1 MRFRFNTFAV
11 LVSLALPVLIGIGC
25 SKDVSLISDDSNYTE
40 PKPTPYNLIIP
51 AGFPSMNIPA
61 DNPMTVEGIALG
73 RRLFFDPILSGDN
86 SISCGSC
93 HFQQFGFTDSLRQ
106 FSSGIDNFAGTR
118 NSMPIMNLG
127 WERNF
132 FWDGGASN
140 LESQVIGPIENPIE
154 MHETLSNALS
164 ELNAHPEYPALFRQ
178 AFGSEIINTANL
190 IKAIAQFERTLISG
204 NSRFD
209 KFMQQGM
216 PLTVQEIRGMDLFID
231 FQKGDCVHCHVLGST
246 FTDHE
251 FRNNGL
257 DSVSEDEGRGRITLL
272 ATDYG
277 KFKTPGLR
285 NIAVTGPYMHDGRF
299 ATLEQVL
306 EHYNTGIKPHPNLDP
321 RLSDVTP
328 GRMTSQDIQ
337 DIVAFL
343 NTLTDEEFLTNPNF
357 KKP

>member
-1 MRFRFNTFAV
+1 MIIVA
-11 LVSLALPVLIGIGC
+11 LALIVLIGIGC
-25 SKDVSLISDDSNYTE
+25 SKDATLLPEPPSDSG
-40 PKPTPYNLIIP
+40 PTPYTLAIP

-209 KFMQQGM
+209 KFMQHGI

>member
-1 MRFRFNTFAV
+1 MKFRFNTFAV
-11 LVSLALPVLIGIGC
+11 LGALALPVLIGIGC
-25 SKDVSLISDDSNYTE
+25 SKDVSLISDDSNYTG
-40 PKPTPYNLIIP
+40 PTPYTLTIP

-93 HFQQFGFTDSLRQ
+93 HLQQFGFTDSLQQ
-106 FSSGIDNFAGTR
+106 FSTGIDNIAGTR
-118 NSMPIMNLG
+118 NSMPLINLG

-140 LESQVIGPIENPIE
+140 LESQVVGPIENPIE

-164 ELNAHPEYPALFRQ
+164 ELNAHPEYPALFRK

-209 KFMQQGM
+209 KFMQQGI
-216 PLTVQEIRGMDLFID
+216 PLSQQETRGMDLFIN

-257 DSVSEDEGRGRITLL
+257 DSVSEDDGRGRITLL
-272 ATDYG
+272 ASDMG

>member
-1 MRFRFNTFAV
+1 MKFRFNTFTV
-11 LVSLALPVLIGIGC
+11 LGALALPVLIGIGC
-25 SKDVSLISDDSNYTE
+25 TKDVSLSPEPPSDSG
-40 PKPTPYNLIIP
+40 PTPYTLAIP

-93 HFQQFGFTDSLRQ
+93 HLQQFGFTDSLRQ
-106 FSSGIDNFAGTR
+106 FSSGIDNFAGSR

-164 ELNAHPEYPALFRQ
+164 ELNAHPAYPALFKK

-190 IKAIAQFERTLISG
+190 IKSIAQFERTLISG

-209 KFMQQGM
+209 KFMQQGI
-216 PLTVQEIRGMDLFID
+216 PLSEQEPRGMDLFIN

-272 ATDYG
+272 ASDYG

-299 ATLEQVL
+299 ATLEEVL

-328 GRMTSQDIQ
+328 GRMTTQDIQ

-343 NTLTDEEFLTNPNF
+343 HTLTDEEFLTNPNF

>member
-1 MRFRFNTFAV
+1 MERRAFEPTGLVPRSIIRTLNRFFQQLKPESEAVAVQEFRISRYQV
-11 LVSLALPVLIGIGC
+11 LVSVRSLIFIFFVPLLVNIFSKAFLFQPLAQYIWNNHQNEIFLNSYQENRAFLEMQDFSERIFFESLLKEEKASEKPVL
-25 SKDVSLISDDSNYTE
+25 DM
-40 PKPTPYNLIIP
+40 P
-51 AGFPSMNIPA
+51 
-61 DNPMTVEGIALG
+61 
-73 RRLFFDPILSGDN
+73 
-86 SISCGSC
+86 
-93 HFQQFGFTDSLRQ
+93 
-106 FSSGIDNFAGTR
+106 R
-118 NSMPIMNLG
+118 NS
-127 WERNF
+127 F
-132 FWDGGASN
+132 FPF
-140 LESQVIGPIENPIE
+140 QPEN
-154 MHETLSNALS
+154 N
-164 ELNAHPEYPALFRQ
+164 R
-178 AFGSEIINTANL
+178 
-190 IKAIAQFERTLISG
+190 KAISV
-204 NSRFD
+204 
-209 KFMQQGM
+209 QQ
-216 PLTVQEIRGMDLFID
+216 ID
-231 FQKGDCVHCHVLGST
+231 FQKGDCVHCHLLGST

-272 ATDYG
+272 ASDYG

-328 GRMTSQDIQ
+328 GRMTSQNIQ

>member
-1 MRFRFNTFAV
+1 
-11 LVSLALPVLIGIGC
+11 
-25 SKDVSLISDDSNYTE
+25 
-40 PKPTPYNLIIP
+40 
-51 AGFPSMNIPA
+51 
-61 DNPMTVEGIALG
+61 
-73 RRLFFDPILSGDN
+73 
-86 SISCGSC
+86 
-93 HFQQFGFTDSLRQ
+93 
-106 FSSGIDNFAGTR
+106 
-118 NSMPIMNLG
+118 MNLG

-140 LESQVIGPIENPIE
+140 LESQVVGPIENPIE

-164 ELNAHPEYPALFRQ
+164 ELNAHAEYPALFRK

-209 KFMQQGM
+209 KFMQQGIS
-216 PLTVQEIRGMDLFID
+216 LTVQETRGMNTFID

-272 ATDYG
+272 ASDYG

-328 GRMTSQDIQ
+328 GRMTSQNIQ

-343 NTLTDEEFLTNPNF
+343 NTLTDEEFLTNSNF